1 MPKKSLANLI
11 NFYDNTL
18 NKLVMKKKFL
28 NKIKVKYQMLIG
40 NTTFT
45 VKFWCFLL
53 RSGMTLAYPLS
64 PLIINVILNVQ
75 AKK

>member
-45 VKFWCFLL
+45 VKF
-53 RSGMTLAYPLS
+53 
-64 PLIINVILNVQ
+64 
-75 AKK
+75 